1 MKKNIYLTC
10 LIMILMILVSCQNDK
25 PKPETERQFSLV
37 SPEKVFASSFDTE
50 EKEVD
55 SFFVKHHVKG
65 RDVYIECIVKGAS
78 FREKN
83 AVIIVFIDGKKKE
96 EITNAAFIL
105 KGLEPGKHQIKL
117 QLNRT
122 KNKNSN
128 SVITKEFNVLVK

>member
-10 LIMILMILVSCQNDK
+10 LIMILMILVSCENDK
-25 PKPETERQFSLV
+25 PKPETQRQFSLV

-83 AVIIVFIDGKKKE
+83 AKIIVYIDGKKKE
-96 EITNAAFIL
+96 EITNSAFVL
-105 KGLEPGKHQIKL
+105 KGLKPGKHQIQL
-117 QLNRT
+117 QL
-122 KNKNSN
+122 KKAKNSN
-128 SVITKEFNVLVK
+128 SAIIEEFNVLVK